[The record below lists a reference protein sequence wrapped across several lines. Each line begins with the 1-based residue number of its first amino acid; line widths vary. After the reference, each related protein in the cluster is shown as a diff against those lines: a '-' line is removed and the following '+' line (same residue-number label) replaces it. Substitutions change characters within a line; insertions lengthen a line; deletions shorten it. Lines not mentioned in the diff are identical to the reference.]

1 MDPDSYIDRL
11 KVDLKLPSLRSPQE
25 AKDEA
30 DGIADRHVV
39 PAVESVVEALEKE
52 IDANIPQIEIDVGRV
67 RLQDL
72 RDAVE
77 SALREALEKYR
88 TLPERPS
95 FPSVESIL
103 EYVETGIMSWKEG
116 ITPFDPSRLVEMI
129 SEDDFRAAV
138 RFVESY
144 SEKELTSLLMVLT
157 MASTPRMVSISGEE
171 SVPEEVSAP
180 AASAA
185 SSLSAF
191 HQFRDAVLSRLIR
204 DFPETADVL
213 TARLEQWRAL
223 LADPD
228 RNGRFTANS
237 ERGTLSSD
245 GQDREESALSVTGH
259 VTFGYIEIAS
269 SDIPAGSPVGRLD
282 YLDEPGADTPDYI
295 MSSHT
300 PPRFFKKVV
309 LGSEMVRSQR
319 DVTKDSSTLEVV
331 RTSLPHVGTSL
342 SDNPGESVSDVIVS
356 SRVPARNDKQEIIDK
371 TGPGIGEED
380 EKTERPLG
388 RIIVD
393 GDGKSAPVRTVLDE
407 TLAGNEPR
415 ISGEVLSPVQEK
427 LKTEESSLL
436 EQTRRSFKYV
446 EIRLNDIPAG
456 VSVVLSEFSESPGQD
471 DPEYIMSSKIPPR
484 YYRKVKAGLEED
496 DHVLAHALG
505 REAVVDRSK
514 RTETGSGIDSSPD
527 STLRSDEVESVP
539 KQGGVT
545 EISSPPE
552 QVRKAFRYEEI
563 NLSDIP
569 EGYHLESG
577 YYSESP
583 DGEAPDYIASPG
595 PPVKYYKKVAVENS
609 SVSEVYPSGATSLPA
624 GGIGTEPTIRQTPDL
639 EGERDVRIIRQT
651 PDIWEIQ
658 AFELEVR
665 EDRIPV
671 SDAGLVL
678 LHPFIGRMMENLGLV
693 EEGAFVSP
701 LARIRAVHLLRDL
714 TGSDEPHYNHNLLL
728 EKVLCGLPVAYAI
741 PPEWKPTDREKEE
754 IKSLLE
760 AVCDYWRS
768 LSGSSIEALCGSF
781 IRRPGAIERFED
793 TWTIGVEGNT
803 IDILL
808 DDLPWELS
816 VIFLPWLEKPLAVE
830 WQRE

>member
-30 DGIADRHVV
+30 DGIADKHVV

-103 EYVETGIMSWKEG
+103 EYVETGTMPWKEG

-138 RFVESY
+138 RFVDSY

-204 DFPETADVL
+204 DFPETAGVL

-259 VTFGYIEIAS
+259 VTFGYIEIEY
-269 SDIPAGSPVGRLD
+269 SDIPAGSPLGRLD

-331 RTSLPHVGTSL
+331 RLSLPDVGTSL

-356 SRVPARNDKQEIIDK
+356 SRVPARNGKQEIIDK

-407 TLAGNEPR
+407 TLAGNGPR

-427 LKTEESSLL
+427 LKTGESSLL
-436 EQTRRSFKYV
+436 EQTRRSFKYI

-456 VSVVLSEFSESPGQD
+456 VSVVLSEYTESPGQD

-496 DHVLAHALG
+496 EHAPAPALG

-545 EISSPPE
+545 ETSSPPE
-552 QVRKAFRYEEI
+552 SVRKAFRYEEI

-569 EGYHLESG
+569 EGYRLESG

-609 SVSEVYPSGATSLPA
+609 SVSEVYPSGATTLPA
-624 GGIGTEPTIRQTPDL
+624 GGIGTEPTIW
-639 EGERDVRIIRQT
+639 QT

-658 AFELEVR
+658 AFESEVR

-693 EEGAFVSP
+693 EEGDFVSP

-793 TWTIGVEGNT
+793 TWTIRVEGNT

-816 VIFLPWLEKPLAVE
+816 VIFLPWLKKPLAVE